1 MFVCLLW
8 LTLRVQL
15 RELKQEGLTNE
26 EIASRMDRSVR
37 SVKNRWRTIADES
50 EKQKR
55 VRFSKAEDKLVG

>member
-1 MFVCLLW
+1 MCLLW

-26 EIASRMDRSVR
+26 EIASRMDRSVA
-37 SVKNRWRTIADES
+37 SVQGRWSTIADES

-55 VRFSKAEDKLVG
+55 VQFTKAEDRLVSRR